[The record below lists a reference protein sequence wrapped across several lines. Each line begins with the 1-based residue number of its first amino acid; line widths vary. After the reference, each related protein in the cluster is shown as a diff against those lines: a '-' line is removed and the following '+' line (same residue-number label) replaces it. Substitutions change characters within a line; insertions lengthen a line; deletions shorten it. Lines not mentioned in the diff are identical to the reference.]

1 MNLFKKFSGFAK
13 TIRGKITL
21 QTVAYL
27 IVSVILCEGL
37 SSLNLKYNLTNQVTE
52 FVEAEATNNAQLM
65 NEWLIKQ
72 GDIVNTISNA
82 VVTLNTTDTGVIEDY
97 LATCLEDND
106 DALMYYYC
114 LGYDGGVFPADHS
127 VLDLDPTTRDWWKQA
142 VEAGSLIYTA
152 PYTDFATGQ
161 MIVSIAEPIIVDG
174 EQAVIL
180 ADITIDSLTELVSN
194 LGEDSK
200 IQGFL
205 IDSEGYVIAHENS
218 DFLPKKSG
226 STLLEDVLEGDY
238 LGVDKFVDYDGE
250 EKFISTATI
259 ESTGWTLGITES
271 TSYILVKLSY
281 NVIFVISC
289 STVMLLIMII
299 GASRSIKR
307 SIKPIEKLKSF
318 VKISVIGE
326 ANCKPQKNETLEIDY
341 LVDEL
346 QTQFI
351 SVIRDTKD
359 ESDNILEKMKN
370 ANDKVATIS
379 SNITEISAA
388 MQETGANVDAQTSS
402 ISDIAQTCNGVVKEV
417 SHFSKDI
424 NSMVNKSEDI
434 KEHVDEIVPKVMASK
449 HNAIAIA
456 NESRNKLK
464 NAIEGT
470 KVITQID
477 DVSTAIQEIASQTG
491 LLALNASI
499 EAARAGEAGR
509 GFSVV
514 ASEISKLS
522 ENTSQEIEKVNSLVQ
537 SVLSSVDT
545 LAKESNNILVF
556 IDETVLD
563 DYSKL
568 EDLADSYRS
577 DAQYYSQVSSDLGS
591 SITGVDKSIQNI
603 SNIVDA
609 IDNAQSELSQA
620 IESVNE
626 NLQQMTYASEDVS
639 KEVTNVLGGVTNLR
653 GTINRFN
660 V

>member
-1 MNLFKKFSGFAK
+1 
-13 TIRGKITL
+13 
-21 QTVAYL
+21 
-27 IVSVILCEGL
+27 
-37 SSLNLKYNLTNQVTE
+37 
-52 FVEAEATNNAQLM
+52 
-65 NEWLIKQ
+65 
-72 GDIVNTISNA
+72 
-82 VVTLNTTDTGVIEDY
+82 
-97 LATCLEDND
+97 
-106 DALMYYYC
+106 
-114 LGYDGGVFPADHS
+114 
-127 VLDLDPTTRDWWKQA
+127 
-142 VEAGSLIYTA
+142 
-152 PYTDFATGQ
+152 
-161 MIVSIAEPIIVDG
+161 
-174 EQAVIL
+174 
-180 ADITIDSLTELVSN
+180 
-194 LGEDSK
+194 
-200 IQGFL
+200 
-205 IDSEGYVIAHENS
+205 
-218 DFLPKKSG
+218 
-226 STLLEDVLEGDY
+226 
-238 LGVDKFVDYDGE
+238 
-250 EKFISTATI
+250 
-259 ESTGWTLGITES
+259 
-271 TSYILVKLSY
+271 
-281 NVIFVISC
+281 
-289 STVMLLIMII
+289 MLLIMII
-299 GASRSIKR
+299 VASRSIKK

-359 ESDNILEKMKN
+359 ESGNILEKMKN
-370 ANDKVATIS
+370 ANDKVSTIS

-388 MQETGANVDAQTSS
+388 MQETGANVDTQTAS
-402 ISDIAQTCNGVVKEV
+402 ISDIAQTCNGVVEEV
-417 SHFSKDI
+417 SRFSKDI
-424 NSMVNKSEDI
+424 NLMVNKSEDI
-434 KEHVDEIVPKVMASK
+434 KEHVDEIVPEVMASK
-449 HNAIAIA
+449 HNAISIA
-456 NESRNKLK
+456 NESRDKLK
-464 NAIEGT
+464 NAIEST
-470 KVITQID
+470 KVITQIN

-568 EDLADSYRS
+568 EDLANNYRS

-591 SITGVDKSIQNI
+591 SIDGVDKSIQNI
-603 SNIVDA
+603 SNIVGG

-626 NLQQMTYASEDVS
+626 NLQQITCASEDVS
-639 KEVTNVLGGVTNLR
+639 KEVTNVLEGITNLR